1 MKLVYGYLF
10 QYINQFIN
18 YYCIFNYQL
27 TTSYIICLFFFQ
39 NTVFAYGETFVSLLV
54 ARSLQGTASALISV
68 SGITC
73 Y

>member
-1 MKLVYGYLF
+1 MILINGYLF

-18 YYCIFNYQL
+18 YYCIFNYQV
-27 TTSYIICLFFFQ
+27 TTQLYYLPFFQ